1 MTAGDLIT
9 ADGQLE
15 WRSTLLGTGTAYG
28 MTKLEGWLGDLPPF
42 RGDDF
47 DRPSRHGMF
56 PGASEMSKRTITW
69 TGRIV
74 ANPASQLGSLRNQ
87 LQVMTAP
94 AEVPVEEPLVIRDI
108 GGVAWMCM
116 ARCKRRSVSIDVYT
130 PLGYADYAIQWEA
143 TDPRLYSPALHT
155 ASTGLPSPPTT
166 GLQFP
171 LQFPLDFGAGPVGG
185 NLTVTSAGSVAAWP
199 TFTIAGPVTGPVLT
213 NHATGD
219 QLLFNP
225 AFTITAGQ
233 SLVIDTDQKQ
243 VTLNGVPANNLL
255 FTRGWFPLLP
265 GTTRVDFTS
274 AGTYDPAAALSVSW
288 RDAAA

>member
-1 MTAGDLIT
+1 VTAGDLIT

-15 WRSTLLGTGTAYG
+15 WRATLLGTGTAYG
-28 MTKLEGWLGDLPPF
+28 MTELEGWLSDLPPM
-42 RGDDF
+42 RGSDF

-56 PGASEMSKRTITW
+56 PGASEMSKRTVTW
-69 TGRIV
+69 SGLIACSDPT
-74 ANPASQLGSLRNQ
+74 QLGGLRNA

-116 ARCKRRSVSIDVYT
+116 ARAKRRTVSINAYT

-155 ASTGLPSPPTT
+155 ASTALASPPTT

-171 LQFPLDFGAGPVGG
+171 LIFPLDFGAGPTGG
-185 NLTVTSAGSVAAWP
+185 NVTVTNAGSVATWP
-199 TFTIAGPVTGPVLT
+199 VFTIVGPVTGPVVT
-213 NHATGD
+213 NHATGA
-219 QLLFNP
+219 QLLFSP
-225 AFTITAGQ
+225 TFTITAGQ
-233 SLVIDTDQKQ
+233 TLTIDTDQRQ

-265 GTTRVDFTS
+265 GSTRIDFTS
-274 AGTYDPAAALSVSW
+274 AGTYDPAALLTVRW